1 MRESRFQ
8 INVATGRM
16 TLPVAILF
24 CLTIWIVSLD
34 SWKDLGTLGIT
45 ALIGYLMIEA
55 NTTFSLIRTRTSLQV
70 GIYWCLF
77 SALVFLHSFEW
88 SCFAPLAFLMAVMH
102 LYRSYESPY
111 ASTSIF
117 HAFFFLAIG
126 SLGFPQLLFFVP
138 LFLFSTFSFRSLSLK
153 SFFGGLLGIVAPY
166 WILFGYAYWKEDLG
180 LFLAPLQELFR
191 FQSIDYGVLPLHQLV
206 SWGFILLLQLVCSIY
221 YFQYSYQDKTRTRI
235 YMSFLVVA
243 GYWGTLIALLQP
255 QHLYPILPIQLICT
269 SFLAAHLFTLTR
281 NRFSGIFFIVTFV
294 GIILLTGYNL
304 WMQYFNF

>member
-1 MRESRFQ
+1 MRENRFQ

-24 CLTIWIVSLD
+24 CLMIWVMSLD

-45 ALIGYLMIEA
+45 VLTGYLMIET
-55 NTTFSLIRTRTSLQV
+55 NTAFSLIRTRTSLQV

-102 LYRSYESPY
+102 LYRSYESLY

-153 SFFGGLLGIVAPY
+153 SFFGGLLGIVNPY

-180 LFLAPLQELFR
+180 LFLAPYKSCFV
-191 FQSIDYGVLPLHQLV
+191 SNPLIAESCPCTNGCRGGLSFYF
-206 SWGFILLLQLVCSIY
+206 SWCAASTISNIPI
-221 YFQYSYQDKTRTRI
+221 RTRHVPV
-235 YMSFLVVA
+235 S
-243 GYWGTLIALLQP
+243 
-255 QHLYPILPIQLICT
+255 IC
-269 SFLAAHLFTLTR
+269 
-281 NRFSGIFFIVTFV
+281 RF
-294 GIILLTGYNL
+294 
-304 WMQYFNF
+304 W